1 MSFVSTLTC
10 SRRAKIKN
18 IAKKSIEDGGD
29 CNDIP
34 ESMRRYLALQAMD
47 QGKSI
52 GANFLG
58 RAGGSMAPYG
68 SGMLLNT
75 DTSSS
80 KVGEFRPPETLLIHK
95 ESELTRFSHPSF
107 CMPLFERCLMP
118 PCGRKTEGP
127 CNLVSMGEGLSDIL
141 DNY

>member
-1 MSFVSTLTC
+1 MNSFDSPLTPY
-10 SRRAKIKN
+10 RRAKIKN

-34 ESMRRYLALQAMD
+34 ESMRRYLALQAMES
-47 QGKSI
+47 GKSI
-52 GANFLG
+52 GTSFLG

-80 KVGEFRPPETLLIHK
+80 KVGEFEPRMKHF
-95 ESELTRFSHPSF
+95 ES
-107 CMPLFERCLMP
+107 
-118 PCGRKTEGP
+118 
-127 CNLVSMGEGLSDIL
+127 
-141 DNY
+141 

>member
-1 MSFVSTLTC
+1 MKSFDGPLTR

-34 ESMRRYLALQAMD
+34 ESMRRYLALQAMES
-47 QGKSI
+47 GKSI
-52 GANFLG
+52 GTGFLG

-80 KVGEFRPPETLLIHK
+80 KVGEFQLEMKHY
-95 ESELTRFSHPSF
+95 ESQRVAA
-107 CMPLFERCLMP
+107 
-118 PCGRKTEGP
+118 
-127 CNLVSMGEGLSDIL
+127 NLSQSSTTSRAAL
-141 DNY
+141 